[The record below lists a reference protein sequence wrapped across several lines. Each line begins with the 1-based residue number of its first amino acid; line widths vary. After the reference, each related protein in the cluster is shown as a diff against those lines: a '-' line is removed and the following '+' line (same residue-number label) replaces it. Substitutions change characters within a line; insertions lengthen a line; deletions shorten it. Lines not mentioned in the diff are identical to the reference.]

1 MCNNLGAT
9 PSFHRLL
16 SRLVTPR
23 DPLGISCGP
32 LGTPGTPCGRLGDP
46 WESLGDPVG
55 IPRGPL
61 GDHLETFGE
70 VLGSFG
76 DALAIPWGPLR
87 CFFGYLRCLLDI
99 LWGQLG
105 APRDSQRLPKWV
117 REASWGPLGIILEAS
132 KACTKRFAATCKNLQ
147 IYCKVLQNSRFEE
160 TEIVENLM

>member
-1 MCNNLGAT
+1 MYYLISYLGAT

-46 WESLGDPVG
+46 WESPGDPVG
-55 IPRGPL
+55 ISRGPL

-87 CFFGYLRCLLDI
+87 SFFGHFRYLLDI
-99 LWGQLG
+99 LWSQLG
-105 APRDSQRLPKWV
+105 APRDSQRLPKGV
-117 REASWGPLGIILEAS
+117 LLGSFWKLRKRLRSDLLQYA
-132 KACTKRFAATCKNLQ
+132 KTFKCTVKYCKNRGWRRL
-147 IYCKVLQNSRFEE
+147 KTLKF
-160 TEIVENLM
+160 